1 MTRQELINTLKQG
14 CRITPHLV
22 REITHHL
29 EAASHVE
36 ANLKF
41 YQAEAQRLE
50 DILAAKE
57 G

>member
-1 MTRQELINTLKQG
+1 MTRQDLINTLKQG
-14 CRITPHLV
+14 CPVSKHLV
-22 REITHHL
+22 RNIIEHL
-29 EAASHVE
+29 EMAGHLE

-50 DILAAKE
+50 DALAKKE